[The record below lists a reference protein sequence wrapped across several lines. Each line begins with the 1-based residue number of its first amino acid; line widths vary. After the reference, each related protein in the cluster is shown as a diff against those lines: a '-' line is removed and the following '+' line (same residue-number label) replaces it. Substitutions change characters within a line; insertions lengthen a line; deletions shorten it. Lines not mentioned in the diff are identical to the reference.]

1 MSCSQT
7 QSLMSLYLDGRVTGK
22 QMQSVSQHLSG
33 CEHCHAQFRSLRQ
46 TQQLLAGIGR
56 RKAPPELALRLRI
69 ALSREAAQSPRRRL
83 QGLLVRLE
91 DSVNGFMVPA
101 TAGVLSAII
110 FFGVLMGF
118 FALPA
123 QLEAA
128 DDTPPALFTRAVLK
142 SSPFEINTAN
152 GPGSVLVYT
161 VVDPQGRVSD
171 YRVISGPVDDND
183 EVLAQIKNSLIFI
196 EFHPATQFGQ
206 PTTDH
211 VILSFSKINVR
222 G

>member
-7 QSLMSLYLDGRVTGK
+7 QSLMALYLDGRVTGK

-33 CEHCHAQFRSLRQ
+33 CEHCHTQFRSLRQ
-46 TQQLLAGIGR
+46 TQLLLAGIGR

-69 ALSREAAQSPRRRL
+69 ALSREAAKSPRRRL
-83 QGLLVRLE
+83 QGLLARFE

-101 TAGVLSAII
+101 TAGVLSAVI

-123 QLEAA
+123 PLEAS
-128 DDTPPALFTRAVLK
+128 DDTPPALYTRAVLK
-142 SSPFEINTAN
+142 SSPFEINTGNA
-152 GPGSVLVYT
+152 PGSVLVEA
-161 VVDPQGRVSD
+161 VVNSEGRVAD
-171 YRVISGPVDDND
+171 YRVISGPSQDND
-183 EVLAQIKNSLIFI
+183 AIMAQLKNILIFT

-206 PTTDH
+206 PTSDH